1 MTMRRL
7 RKQRVRPRLFV
18 VVLVLGPL
26 NAQTV
31 FACMMMGG
39 IEFDTCCC
47 DDHAPAILDS
57 DDGDESCCETSVE
70 LRIEQSS
77 EQKNPI
83 TKPVEVRSDVDP
95 PPAILVAHTIDPR
108 PERAFTT
115 AYRTRIWL
123 SHNPGSQTYL
133 TTLRLRI

>member
-7 RKQRVRPRLFV
+7 KKQLVRPLLFV
-18 VVLVLGPL
+18 MVLVLGPL

-39 IEFDTCCC
+39 IELDTCCC

-77 EQKNPI
+77 EQKNPVA
-83 TKPVEVRSDVDP
+83 KLVEVRSDVDP
-95 PPAILVAHTIDPR
+95 PAAVFVANTTDPR
-108 PERAFTT
+108 PERAL
-115 AYRTRIWL
+115 AIAHRTRNWS
-123 SHNPGSQTYL
+123 SHNPGSRTYL
-133 TTLRLRI
+133 ITLRLRI

>member
-7 RKQRVRPRLFV
+7 RKQRVRPLLFV
-18 VVLVLGPL
+18 MVLVLGPL

-47 DDHAPAILDS
+47 EDHAPAILDS

-77 EQKNPI
+77 EQKNPV
-83 TKPVEVRSDVDP
+83 TKLVEVRSDVDP
-95 PPAILVAHTIDPR
+95 PPAVLVANTTDPR
-108 PERAFTT
+108 SERALTIT
-115 AYRTRIWL
+115 HRTQNW
-123 SHNPGSQTYL
+123 SYHNPGPQIYL
-133 TTLRLRI
+133 VTQRLRI